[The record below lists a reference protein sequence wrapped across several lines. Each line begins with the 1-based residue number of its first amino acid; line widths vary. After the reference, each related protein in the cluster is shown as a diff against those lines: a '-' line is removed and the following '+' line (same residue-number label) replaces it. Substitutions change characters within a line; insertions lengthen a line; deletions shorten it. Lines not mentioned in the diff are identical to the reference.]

1 MDFKTSETRKNLM
14 RAFAGESQARNRY
27 TFAANAAKSKNLYV
41 IEAVFEFTAN
51 QEKAHAKVFFDYLK
65 ELAGSEVI
73 VDGGYPVEE
82 FSDIRRA
89 LRNARENEKKEYDE
103 VYKSFGEIAEQEG
116 FLQIANTFREIA
128 DIEKIHS
135 ERFNCFLKMME
146 NDTLFV
152 SNVETGW
159 MCLNCGH
166 ISYGKSAPKICPV
179 CRHDQGYFIRL
190 ELVPFGGKFGA

>member
-1 MDFKTSETRKNLM
+1 MDFKSSETHQNLM

-27 TFAANAAKSKNLYV
+27 TFAADAAQKKNLYV
-41 IEAVFEFTAN
+41 VEAVFKFTAD
-51 QEKAHAKVFFDYLK
+51 QEKAHGKIFFDYLK
-65 ELAGSEVI
+65 ELSGSEI
-73 VDGGYPVEE
+73 TVDGAYPVEE
-82 FSDIRRA
+82 YSDIKSV
-89 LRNARENEKKEYDE
+89 LQNARDNEMKEFDE
-103 VYKSFGEIAEQEG
+103 VYKSFGDIAENEG
-116 FLQIANTFREIA
+116 FIQIANAFRGIA
-128 DIEKIHS
+128 QIEKIHS

-166 ISYGKSAPKICPV
+166 ISYGKGAPKICPI

>member
-1 MDFKTSETRKNLM
+1 MDFKSSETHKNLM

-27 TFAANAAKSKNLYV
+27 TFAANAAGKKNLYV
-41 IEAVFEFTAN
+41 VEAVFKFTAE

-82 FSDIRRA
+82 YSDIRRI
-89 LRNARENEKKEYDE
+89 LQNARENEKREYDE
-103 VYKSFGEIAEQEG
+103 VYKSFGDIAEKEG
-116 FLQIANTFREIA
+116 FLQIANTFRSIA
-128 DIEKIHS
+128 QVEKIHS

-166 ISYGKSAPKICPV
+166 ISYGTAAPKICPL